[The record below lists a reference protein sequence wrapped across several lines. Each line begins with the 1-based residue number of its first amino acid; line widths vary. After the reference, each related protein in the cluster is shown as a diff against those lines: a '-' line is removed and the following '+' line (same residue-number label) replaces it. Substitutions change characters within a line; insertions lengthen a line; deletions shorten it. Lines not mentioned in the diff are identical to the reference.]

1 MSNFRVDLKFLVR
14 GIKFL
19 VRGILFAGRGGKSAL
34 IR

>member
-1 MSNFRVDLKFLVR
+1 MSNFRVDLNFLVR

>member
-1 MSNFRVDLKFLVR
+1 MSNFRVELKFLVR
-14 GIKFL
+14 GTKFL